1 VGVALLDGAI
11 RAPSAASIRAGWAGP
26 WHRPRMSPEGP
37 TGDAGA
43 PHLPPEADAA
53 PSTRSEADTGTPIA
67 DRLSLDAIDPRDR
80 MPRWV
85 PRAIALFFVGI
96 VALVVANW
104 LLGRLK
110 DLLIIILIS
119 LFVSFALEPAVN
131 RLAARGWRRGSATAL
146 VFAVFT
152 VLVLVFLAALGKLV
166 ADEVSNLVDNAP
178 EYLDSAEQW
187 VNDTFDVQIEGDDL
201 QAQLT
206 DENGPIRN
214 FATQAAGNVLGLS
227 ASVLAVIFQLLT
239 VALFTFY
246 LVADGPRFRRAVCS
260 FLRPER
266 QRVVLETWEIAI
278 DKTGGYI
285 YSRGLL
291 GLLSGVAHWIAFEII
306 GVPYAIALAFFVGI
320 VSQFVPVVGT
330 YLAAAFPA
338 FIALVNQ
345 PTDAIWVVAFAVLYQ
360 QIENYLFAPRI
371 TARTMDLHPAVAF
384 GSVLVGV
391 GLLGGIGALLALPA
405 SAVLQALGS
414 TYIERHEVV
423 DTAMTAEPATRPPGR
438 VARTIQGWR
447 ARRDRRRS

>member
-1 VGVALLDGAI
+1 M
-11 RAPSAASIRAGWAGP
+11 P
-26 WHRPRMSPEGP
+26 PEGSS
-37 TGDAGA
+37 GDAGA
-43 PHLPPEADAA
+43 PQLPPDEGAA
-53 PSTRSEADTGTPIA
+53 ASASDPGASTSIA
-67 DRLSLDAIDPRDR
+67 ERLSDDADDLRDR
-80 MPRWV
+80 MPKWV
-85 PRAIALFFVGI
+85 PRAIALFFVG
-96 VALVVANW
+96 VVGLVVAHW

-131 RLAARGWRRGSATAL
+131 RLAARGWRRGTATAL
-146 VFAVFT
+146 VFVVFT
-152 VLVLVFLAALGKLV
+152 VLVLLFLGALGKLV

-178 EYLDSAEQW
+178 QYLDDAERW
-187 VNDTFDVQIEGDDL
+187 INDTFDVQIEGDDL

-227 ASVLAVIFQLLT
+227 ASVLGVIFQMLT

-246 LVADGPRFRRAVCS
+246 LVADGPRFRRALCS
-260 FLRPER
+260 FLRPDR

-306 GVPYAIALAFFVGI
+306 GVPYAIALAVFVGI
-320 VSQFVPVVGT
+320 VSQFVPVIGT

-338 FIALVNQ
+338 FIALVND
-345 PTDAIWVVAFAVLYQ
+345 PIDAVWVVAFAVLYQ

-391 GLLGGIGALLALPA
+391 GLIGGIGALLALPF
-405 SAVLQALGS
+405 SAVIQAVGS
-414 TYIERHEVV
+414 TYIERHDVME
-423 DTAMTAEPATRPPGR
+423 TAMTAQPAARPPGR
-438 VARTIQGWR
+438 ISRLMRRWR
-447 ARRDRRRS
+447 ARDRTDQP

>member
-1 VGVALLDGAI
+1 MAPDPSTGEPGGPGGDPTTGTGTGPGVS
-11 RAPSAASIRAGWAGP
+11 APAASEDD
-26 WHRPRMSPEGP
+26 SP
-37 TGDAGA
+37 
-43 PHLPPEADAA
+43 
-53 PSTRSEADTGTPIA
+53 TPIA
-67 DRLSLDAIDPRDR
+67 DRLSTDAVDPRDR

-85 PRAIALFFVGI
+85 PRAIALFFVGV
-96 VALVVANW
+96 VALVVTHW

-131 RLAARGWRRGSATAL
+131 RLAARGWRRGTATAL
-146 VFAVFT
+146 VFVVFT
-152 VLVLVFLAALGKLV
+152 LMVLVFLGALGKLV

-178 EYLDSAEQW
+178 GYLDDAERW

-206 DENGPIRN
+206 DEDGPIRS

-227 ASVLAVIFQLLT
+227 ASVLGVVFQLLT

-291 GLLSGVAHWIAFEII
+291 GLMSGVAHWIAFEII
-306 GVPYAIALAFFVGI
+306 GVPYAIALAVFVGI
-320 VSQFVPVVGT
+320 VSQFVPVIGT

-338 FIALVNQ
+338 FIGLVND
-345 PTDAIWVVAFAVLYQ
+345 PMDAVWVVAFAVLYQ
-360 QIENYLFAPRI
+360 QVENYLFAPRI

-391 GLLGGIGALLALPA
+391 GLLGSIGALLALPA
-405 SAVLQALGS
+405 SAVMQALGS

-423 DTAMTAEPATRPPGR
+423 ETDMTAQPSARPPGR
-438 VARTIQGWR
+438 MTRAMRGWR
-447 ARRDRRRS
+447 ARRGGVQP